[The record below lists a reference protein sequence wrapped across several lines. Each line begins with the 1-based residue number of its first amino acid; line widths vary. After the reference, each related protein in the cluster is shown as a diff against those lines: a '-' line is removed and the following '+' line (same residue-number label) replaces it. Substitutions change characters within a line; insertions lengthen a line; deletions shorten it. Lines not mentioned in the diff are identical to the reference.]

1 MEKLRVGPP
10 EDDCDITP
18 VVSES
23 SANFIEG
30 LVEDARA
37 KGAKFLTPYRR
48 CARGAGA
55 LLELRLSCPGPEP
68 APNLNTTGRTPR
80 P

>member
-1 MEKLRVGPP
+1 MAAGVEKLRVGAP
-10 EDDCDITP
+10 EDDADITP

-48 CARGAGA
+48 
-55 LLELRLSCPGPEP
+55 
-68 APNLNTTGRTPR
+68 
-80 P
+80 

>member
-1 MEKLRVGPP
+1 VAAGVEKLRVGPP

-48 CARGAGA
+48 WAAG
-55 LLELRLSCPGPEP
+55 R
-68 APNLNTTGRTPR
+68 APWLGLAGC
-80 P
+80 

>member
-1 MEKLRVGPP
+1 MEKLRVGAP
-10 EDDCDITP
+10 EDDADITP

-30 LVEDARA
+30 LVEDARQ

-48 CARGAGA
+48 WAAV
-55 LLELRLSCPGPEP
+55 E
-68 APNLNTTGRTPR
+68 
-80 P
+80 

>member
-1 MEKLRVGPP
+1 MAAGVEKLVVGAP
-10 EDDCDITP
+10 EADADITP

-48 CARGAGA
+48 CVFV
-55 LLELRLSCPGPEP
+55 CV
-68 APNLNTTGRTPR
+68 
-80 P
+80 